1 MRDHRKSIMTYSTE
15 SGLPVG
21 GTMVLHLSAVA
32 DVDYR
37 RWMSYE
43 CELRWP
49 MFSGRVLLL
58 ERTRNATEVPSL
70 VKYVY
75 LGDKVQ
81 KAEAC

>member
-1 MRDHRKSIMTYSTE
+1 MANV
-15 SGLPVG
+15 LWVG
-21 GTMVLHLSAVA
+21 EVL
-32 DVDYR
+32 
-37 RWMSYE
+37 W
-43 CELRWP
+43 
-49 MFSGRVLLL
+49 L